1 MSAVL
6 GMTRAWRGFRG
17 TSRTHL
23 IEAGDRRGLSLARG
37 GMLVSMRATLAAAR
51 SPLAVLARFHILGC
65 LWRVSP
71 PMNALPPL
79 PFARPH
85 PPAGSPRH
93 PCEFRVASPPAPP

>member
-23 IEAGDRRGLSLARG
+23 IEAGDRRGPALARG
-37 GMLVSMRATLAAAR
+37 GMLVSMRATLAAAC

-65 LWRVSP
+65 FRRLSH

-79 PFARPH
+79 LLDRPH
-85 PPAGSPRH
+85 ALAVSRRH
-93 PCEFRVASPPAPP
+93 HGDCGAASPAAPP